1 MPDYKDFTDQ
11 QLADLLR
18 SDNEPALKF
27 LYDKFWEKLFY
38 TAAKRLNDE
47 DEAEEAVQDIFVN
60 LWRRRHTLQ
69 IKVSFES
76 YLAGAVKFEVLK
88 KRAAMSRKDN
98 VLSDIIAQ
106 TTGAAHNDS
115 NLYDLHLLEEE
126 LLQTVNSLPEKCQ
139 LVFVMSR
146 KKGLSNKQIA
156 SDLNISEK
164 AVEKHIT
171 TALKVI
177 KGRFGRYF
185 YLLLIL
191 KGLI

>member
-1 MPDYKDFTDQ
+1 MPDYNNYTDQ

-18 SDNEPALKF
+18 SDHEPAFKY
-27 LYDKFWEKLFY
+27 LYDKFWEKLFFI
-38 TAAKRLNDE
+38 AVKRLDDE

-60 LWRRRHTLQ
+60 LWKRRSSLQ

-76 YLAGAVKFEVLK
+76 YLAGAIKFEVLK
-88 KRAAMSRKDN
+88 KRAAMAKKAN
-98 VLSDIIAQ
+98 ALSDI
-106 TTGAAHNDS
+106 AANTSKPEHNDF
-115 NLYDLHLLEEE
+115 NLYDMRLLEEE
-126 LLQTVNSLPEKCQ
+126 LLQTIQALPQKCQ

-146 KKGLSNKQIA
+146 NKGLSNKQIA

-171 TALKVI
+171 SALKII

-185 YLLLIL
+185 FLLLLL